1 VLKLISDEMLS
12 SLTVDFNLRPYNLQP
27 GASPAAFRV
36 LLAEDTRST
45 QLVISRLLKALG
57 VDVTVVD
64 DGSVAVEKLVNER
77 AEFNLAIFDI
87 SMPIMVWSWNL
98 GSGSLTSSQP

>member
-1 VLKLISDEMLS
+1 MKQKCDELLS
-12 SLTVDFNLRPYNLQP
+12 NVALNFNLRPYIQ
-27 GASPAAFRV
+27 
-36 LLAEDTRST
+36 
-45 QLVISRLLKALG
+45 ALG

-87 SMPIMVWSWNL
+87 SMPIMGGVEAL
-98 GSGSLTSSQP
+98 RQVGGLLRTSTGPTLCSDVPSPRVCVRIDPEG

>member
-1 VLKLISDEMLS
+1 
-12 SLTVDFNLRPYNLQP
+12 
-27 GASPAAFRV
+27 
-36 LLAEDTRST
+36 
-45 QLVISRLLKALG
+45 
-57 VDVTVVD
+57 VD